1 MDDDARIIEWVDANV
16 GGTVVAI
23 RRQPRWR
30 PVWLVDVE
38 RDGDTLEL
46 MVRGDRTD
54 AAPLFPLEHEMRFQ
68 QLLEEAGIPVPHVY
82 GWSDEPRAFVTD
94 RVPGD
99 PHFDAATDAE
109 RAAVMDEYMGIL
121 ARIHALEVEPFARIV
136 ASCGRRRRASRDR
149 SAWACTSAGTGA
161 RSSAPTR
168 SSSSAS
174 VGSRATRCPAMIASR
189 WWCGTPGSS
198 TISTA
203 GSPRCSTSSSATSAT
218 R

>member
-82 GWSDEPRAFVTD
+82 GWIDEPRAFVTD
-94 RVPGD
+94 RVPGE

-121 ARIHALEVEPFARIV
+121 ARIHALDVEPFADRGIV
-136 ASCGRRRRASRDR
+136 AGGDAGRVGPGRHGRVRARVPAYEAAPR
-149 SAWACTSAGTGA
+149 PVPRVLPRLA
-161 RSSAPTR
+161 RAQ
-168 SSSSAS
+168 
-174 VGSRATRCPAMIASR
+174 PAAQ
-189 WWCGTPGSS
+189 P
-198 TISTA
+198 
-203 GSPRCSTSSSATSAT
+203 
-218 R
+218 